1 MFINGTYLWVVLGVS
16 VSLFFLGF
24 FYRIS
29 VWLRGEDENPE
40 LYPGGK
46 RSRIRKFFYYVF
58 QFARV
63 LFSRNFFILIK
74 SFFRDGIIHV
84 NLFKDNKLKW
94 FIHIFM
100 FWGLLL
106 LTVISVLNLIGMAAA
121 PAGIPVSDSSWFVRV
136 FGTLENRF
144 TALVMDISKIFIL
157 FGAFTAVIRFLFLK
171 SKMKSVELKDKSA
184 GVIISI
190 LSVLSFLYEASY
202 FSAMST
208 PIQISAFAPG
218 GFILSY
224 LFDIVK
230 FKWLIFN
237 TIAYK
242 WFFTAIFFNIF
253 ITGLVLF
260 VAFIPY
266 GKYSHMVFGPIVAVY
281 NKFTGI
287 KK

>member
-1 MFINGTYLWVVLGVS
+1 MFVNGTYLWVVLGVS
-16 VSLFFLGF
+16 VFLFFLGF

-29 VWLRGEDENPE
+29 VWLRGEDENRE
-40 LYPGGK
+40 LYPGG
-46 RSRIRKFFYYVF
+46 RQSRIRKFFYYVF

-106 LTVISVLNLIGMAAA
+106 FTVISVLNLIGMAAA
-121 PAGIPVSDSSWFVRV
+121 PAGIPISDSSWFIRV

-157 FGAFTAVIRFLFLK
+157 FGAFIAVLRFLFLK
-171 SKMKSVELKDKSA
+171 NKMKSVELKDKSA

-190 LSVLSFLYEASY
+190 IAVLSFLYEASY
-202 FSAMST
+202 FSAMGT

-218 GFILSY
+218 GFILSS
-224 LFDIVK
+224 LFGLIK
-230 FKWLIFN
+230 FKGWMLA
-237 TIAYK
+237 TIYYK
-242 WFFTAIFFNIF
+242 WFFVSLFFNVYI
-253 ITGLVLF
+253 LALLLF
-260 VAFIPY
+260 VALIPY

>member
-1 MFINGTYLWVVLGVS
+1 
-16 VSLFFLGF
+16 
-24 FYRIS
+24 
-29 VWLRGEDENPE
+29 
-40 LYPGGK
+40 
-46 RSRIRKFFYYVF
+46 
-58 QFARV
+58 
-63 LFSRNFFILIK
+63 
-74 SFFRDGIIHV
+74 
-84 NLFKDNKLKW
+84 
-94 FIHIFM
+94 
-100 FWGLLL
+100 
-106 LTVISVLNLIGMAAA
+106 LNLIGIAAA

-157 FGAFTAVIRFLFLK
+157 LGAFIAVLRFLFLK
-171 SKMKSVELKDKSA
+171 NKMKSVELKDKSA

-190 LSVLSFLYEASY
+190 IAVLSFLYEASY

-224 LFDIVK
+224 LFVLIK
-230 FKWLIFN
+230 FKWWMLA
-237 TIAYK
+237 TIYYK
-242 WFFTAIFFNIF
+242 WFFAAFFFNVYI
-253 ITGLVLF
+253 IGLLLF
-260 VAFIPY
+260 VALIPY